1 MTGKKAVTL
10 FVPCLVDAFR
20 PEAAEAVVA
29 VFERLGVAVG
39 YPEGQTCCG
48 QPAFN
53 AGYRD
58 EARRA
63 ARRFLRLFAA
73 AEAVVCPSGSCVAMV
88 RHHYPALFEEEP
100 DWRELARRT
109 AARTFEFTE
118 YLVDVLG
125 AEDLGASFA
134 GRVTYH
140 DSCHLLRGLGVR
152 LQPRRLL
159 RRVKGLEFVEMKNAD
174 CCCGFGGAFS
184 VKYPDISTAL
194 VADKI
199 AWIQESGAEA
209 VVGGDLGCL
218 LNIEGALRRR
228 GLPIRALHIAQVLA
242 GERFSREGA
251 RP

>member
-1 MTGKKAVTL
+1 MTVKKSVTL

-20 PEAAEAVVA
+20 PEAAEAVVT
-29 VFERLGVAVG
+29 VFERLGIAVE
-39 YPEGQTCCG
+39 YPPGQTCCG

-53 AGYRD
+53 AGYRE

-63 ARRFLRLFAA
+63 ARHFLRLFADC
-73 AEAVVCPSGSCVAMV
+73 EAIVAPSGSCVAMV
-88 RHHYPALFEEEP
+88 RHHVPTLFEHEP
-100 DWRELARRT
+100 RWRELARRT

-134 GRVTYH
+134 ARVTYH
-140 DSCHLLRGLGVR
+140 DSCHLLRGLRVQE
-152 LQPRRLL
+152 QPRRLL

-184 VKYPDISTAL
+184 VKYPDISSAL
-194 VADKI
+194 VADKV
-199 AWIQESGAEA
+199 AWIQQSGAEA

-218 LNIEGALRRR
+218 LNIEGALRRKE
-228 GLPIRALHIAQVLA
+228 LSIRVLHIAQVLA
-242 GERFSREGA
+242 GGCPPA
-251 RP
+251 GGPGP